1 MLSSADPQP
10 SAELGAAAAT
20 GVEGET
26 GLAKDNKTDKTA
38 GTQLLDRT
46 VAIMKLLGDA
56 GQAGLR
62 PIEVSKQLGLT
73 TTTAHRIMTALERHG
88 LVERE
93 QATHRYRLGL
103 SLFAMGAKAADG
115 TGLRSLC
122 RPALM
127 RLAAETGDTVFL
139 MARSGFNVVCVDR
152 QEGTYVLDSL
162 TGHIGGQIPL
172 GVGSAS
178 LAVLAFLPEQEAR
191 AIVAAN
197 APRYAAFNG
206 LSVEEIDGQLVETRA
221 RGFALDQGRLVAGI
235 SALAVPI
242 APKGR
247 DVVAALAINM
257 TSSRLPDERIESIA
271 DRLKAE
277 VAIVASELNPLQFA
291 ARRTRSVADLADG

>member
-1 MLSSADPQP
+1 
-10 SAELGAAAAT
+10 
-20 GVEGET
+20 
-26 GLAKDNKTDKTA
+26 
-38 GTQLLDRT
+38 
-46 VAIMKLLGDA
+46 MKLLGDA

-197 APRYAAFNG
+197 ARHYAAFNG
-206 LSVEEIDGQLVETRA
+206 LSAEEIDA
-221 RGFALDQGRLVAGI
+221 
-235 SALAVPI
+235 
-242 APKGR
+242 
-247 DVVAALAINM
+247 
-257 TSSRLPDERIESIA
+257 
-271 DRLKAE
+271 
-277 VAIVASELNPLQFA
+277 A
-291 ARRTRSVADLADG
+291 ARRDARAGVRARPGAPCRRHLGPCGADCAEGPRCRGGAGDQHDELAAAGRAHRVDRGPPEGRSRHRRE

>member
-26 GLAKDNKTDKTA
+26 GLAKDHKTDKTA

-257 TSSRLPDERIESIA
+257 TSSRLPDERIGSIA

-277 VAIVASELNPLQFA
+277 VAMVASELNPLQFA

>member
-1 MLSSADPQP
+1 M
-10 SAELGAAAAT
+10 
-20 GVEGET
+20 
-26 GLAKDNKTDKTA
+26 
-38 GTQLLDRT
+38 
-46 VAIMKLLGDA
+46 
-56 GQAGLR
+56 
-62 PIEVSKQLGLT
+62 SKQLGLT

-197 APRYAAFNG
+197 ARHYAAFNG
-206 LSVEEIDGQLVETRA
+206 LSAEEIDGQLVETRA

-277 VAIVASELNPLQFA
+277 VAIVASELNPFEFA